1 LKPPWQRPLST
12 TARVAALSFLA
23 LALSSALVLG
33 FAARLTVHALDN
45 ELGELTRGEAREI
58 AATFAREGP
67 AAAAMLIDA
76 ELRQSRQLVIR
87 LERADGRA
95 LAGNAQAWPPTL
107 TAPSRWR
114 EMQLYV
120 AAASEPKLYGVV
132 TLRLADGYRLLV
144 GRDVAERERIVRLFS
159 DAALGAL
166 ALALLLAIGGALALS
181 RLIAGRVRT
190 VAEAALA
197 VAAGDLSRRVA
208 RSGSDDAFDVL
219 AGALNSM
226 LARIEALVG
235 ELRLVTDSLA
245 HDLRSPIVRLKA
257 RIDGALAAGDGAV
270 DPSVLI
276 AVAAEADALLRMI
289 AAALEISRA
298 EAGIG
303 RDGFASLDAA
313 AAVREIVE
321 LYEPLGAERGVTIT
335 ADAPTTPLA
344 TYGHRQLLSQALA
357 NLVDNALAHAP
368 GAAIVVGAVGD
379 AASIMLWV
387 ADDGPGIADHRRAE
401 ALRRFGRLD
410 PARGATGA
418 GLGLSLVAAI
428 AHLHGGSL
436 TLGNNNPG
444 LRATLSFPA
453 TSQP

>member
-1 LKPPWQRPLST
+1 MTPYWRPLST

-33 FAARLTVHALDN
+33 FAARLTLHALDA
-45 ELGELTRGEAREI
+45 ELVELTRGEAREI
-58 AATFAREGP
+58 ATTFARDGP
-67 AAAAMLIDA
+67 AGAAALIDA

-107 TAPSRWR
+107 ATPSRWR
-114 EMQLYV
+114 EMQLYA

-144 GRDVAERERIVRLFS
+144 GRDVAERERIVRLFGN
-159 DAALGAL
+159 AGLGAI
-166 ALALLLAIGGALALS
+166 ALALLLAVGGAFALS
-181 RLIAGRVRT
+181 RFMAGRVRT
-190 VAEAALA
+190 AAEAALA

-208 RSGSDDAFDVL
+208 RSGSNDAFDTL
-219 AGALNSM
+219 AGALNVM

-257 RIDGALAAGDGAV
+257 RIDGALAAGSLAI
-270 DPSVLI
+270 DPSVLV
-276 AVAAEADALLRMI
+276 AVAAEADALLRML

-303 RDGFASLDAA
+303 RDGFAPLDAA
-313 AAVREIVE
+313 DAVREIAE
-321 LYEPLGAERGVTIT
+321 LYEPLGAERGVTIA
-335 ADAPTTPLA
+335 ADAPATPLA
-344 TYGHRQLLSQALA
+344 VLGHRQLLSQALA
-357 NLVDNALAHAP
+357 NLVDNALVHAP
-368 GAAIVVGAVGD
+368 GAAIVVGAAGD
-379 AASIMLWV
+379 ALNVMLWV
-387 ADDGPGIADHRRAE
+387 ADDGPGIADDRRAE

-410 PARGATGA
+410 PARGAAGA

-436 TLGNNNPG
+436 TLTDNAPG
-444 LRATLSFPA
+444 LRATLSFPVA
-453 TSQP
+453 PLQ